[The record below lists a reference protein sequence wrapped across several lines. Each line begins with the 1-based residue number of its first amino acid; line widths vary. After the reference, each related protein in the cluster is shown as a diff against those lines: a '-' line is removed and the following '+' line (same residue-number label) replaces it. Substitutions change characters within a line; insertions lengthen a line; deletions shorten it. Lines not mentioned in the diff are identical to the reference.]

1 MKKNV
6 VLAAAAAALIAG
18 ATLASP
24 VQAASTCAEM
34 AKAKASNIKER
45 VQMKRECKKSMKSA
59 KAEGGKL
66 SKLNFLKDRS

>member
-6 VLAAAAAALIAG
+6 LLATAAALIAG

-24 VQAASTCAEM
+24 AQADMSCKEV
-34 AKAKASNIKER
+34 AKVKANGMMER
-45 VQMKRECKKSMKSA
+45 VKLKRECKKSMKST
-59 KAEGGKL
+59 KSEGGRF